1 MENNISILHGT
12 IAMDNKELGDV
23 IKSGKKDLNVIS
35 TAHTK
40 ITMGL
45 DHKTEINDELAK
57 LNNKKPK
64 LQRKKW
70 PLCCVVIVCC

>member
-1 MENNISILHGT
+1 
-12 IAMDNKELGDV
+12 MDNKELGDV

-64 LQRKKW
+64 LQRKK
-70 PLCCVVIVCC
+70 